1 MPTRIF
7 STPREITS
15 TSTSVGAATETILK
29 IDTEKRLVKIDRVMV
44 QRNAGTAAN
53 YTPAIGNATGFTTGT
68 VNEKY
73 LGAAVAVAVLT
84 DDTNIDGWTST
95 DDDGCLYLLFKPDAG
110 ADNSFTYS
118 IFLTVY

>member
-1 MPTRIF
+1 MRT
-7 STPREITS
+7 STPREIAS

-44 QRNAGTAAN
+44 QRNSGTAAN

-68 VNEKY
+68 TAEKY
-73 LGAAVAVAVLT
+73 LGTTVAVAVLT
-84 DDTNIDGWTST
+84 DDTNIDGYTST
-95 DDDGCLYLLFKPDAG
+95 DDTGNLYLLFKPDAG